1 MSRLLS
7 LRDAPL
13 SIDEAI
19 ESVKSASSGGIAV
32 FLGTVRDHNEGQAVT
47 LLEYEAYAAMAEKEL
62 VAIADEIEREIPGSR
77 LAVLHRIGR
86 LEVGDLAVVCA
97 AAAAHRDEAF
107 RACRELIERIK
118 SRVPIWKREHGPE
131 GTHWVGWTDARAS
144 AEKASG

>member
-7 LRDAPL
+7 LRDTPL

-19 ESVKSASSGGIAV
+19 ESVKSPASGGIAV

-62 VAIADEIEREIPGSR
+62 AAIADEVEREIPGTR

-97 AAAAHRDEAF
+97 AAAAHREEAF

-118 SRVPIWKREHGPE
+118 ARVPIWKREHGTE
-131 GTHWVGWTDARAS
+131 GTHWVGWTDARVS
-144 AEKASG
+144 QGKAGP